1 MQVPTDVTID
11 RVVPLRAAEGDTGPS
26 LPIGS
31 MLSSYFLYI
40 FKISP
45 AIYFISPAG
54 THDNVHEATS
64 HVDSLVGVTDAYTTV
79 TSPRQVAM
87 AEMTR
92 SEANVIAQTAKQVPD
107 EVLIY
112 HLSFTRTSSTLLH
125 FRQCTYDNIFFLNVC
140 TVGRNH

>member
-1 MQVPTDVTID
+1 MHI
-11 RVVPLRAAEGDTGPS
+11 PL
-26 LPIGS
+26 LP
-31 MLSSYFLYI
+31 
-40 FKISP
+40 
-45 AIYFISPAG
+45 A
-54 THDNVHEATS
+54 
-64 HVDSLVGVTDAYTTV
+64 
-79 TSPRQVAM
+79 PRQVVT

-92 SEANVIAQTAKQVPD
+92 SEANVVAQTAKQVPD